1 MIYTNIIKKIFY
13 YLNDELFSR
22 RTSKRIVIYLKKNY
36 KLNLFKYCKNIDDSN
51 FKIIYIYIYSL
62 LEIKLYIIIFLYK
75 IIYFFYKI

>member
-51 FKIIYIYIYSL
+51 FKIIYIYIRY
-62 LEIKLYIIIFLYK
+62 
-75 IIYFFYKI
+75 

>member
-51 FKIIYIYIYSL
+51 FEIIYIYIYSL

>member
-51 FKIIYIYIYSL
+51 FKIIYIYIFV
-62 LEIKLYIIIFLYK
+62 IRNKITIIFLYK
-75 IIYFFYKI
+75 IIYSFYKI